1 MGYPV
6 KQSQTDQHLF
16 FLMVDSTDHVTGKTG
31 LSPTVTLSKNG
42 AAFGSPSGAVTE
54 IASGW
59 YKVAGNATD
68 SATLGPLMLHATGTG
83 ADPTDDMFQV
93 VAYDP
98 VNANYAA
105 KVTVVDD
112 NTGSND
118 RYTVVWFKDLIV
130 VTSGITTPL
139 IQVIKASDGTDL
151 VASTAMTQ
159 IGSIGQYRYNE
170 GTNRM
175 VDGAIYSCK
184 VTATI
189 DGAARTWSQPI
200 GRDS

>member
-1 MGYPV
+1 MGYPI

-54 IASGW
+54 IANGW
-59 YKVAGNATD
+59 YKVAGNASD
-68 SATLGPLMLHATGTG
+68 SATLGPLMLHATGTA
-83 ADPTDDMFQV
+83 ADPTDDTFQV

-105 KVTVVDD
+105 KITVVDD
-112 NTGSND
+112 NTGTND

-139 IQVIKASDGTDL
+139 IQVIKSSDGTDL
-151 VASTAMTQ
+151 IASTAMTQ
-159 IGSIGQYRYNE
+159 IGATGGYRYNE

-175 VDGAIYSCK
+175 VDGAIYFAK
-184 VTATI
+184 ATATI

>member
-6 KQSQTDQHLF
+6 KQSQVDQHIY
-16 FLMVDSTDHVTGKTG
+16 FLMIDSTDHLTGKTG
-31 LSPTVTLSKNG
+31 LSPTVTILKNG
-42 AAFGSPSGAVTE
+42 GAFASPAGAVTE
-54 IASGW
+54 VSVGW
-59 YKVAGNATD
+59 YRLAANATD
-68 SATLGPLMLHATGTG
+68 ENTLGPLLLHATAAG
-83 ADPTDDMFQV
+83 ADPRDDIFQV

-105 KVTVVDD
+105 KVSVVDD
-112 NTGSND
+112 NTGTND
-118 RYTVVWFKDLIV
+118 RYAVVWYKDLVKI
-130 VTSGITTPL
+130 TSGITTPL
-139 IQVIKASDGTDL
+139 IQVIKAADGTDL

-159 IGSIGQYRYNE
+159 IGSIGEYRYNE

-175 VDGAIYSCK
+175 VDGSIYSCK

-189 DGAARTWSQPI
+189 DGAVRTWSQPI